1 MPGNEITNPKG
12 AFRSVTSYLT
22 YVDDAGELITYERIV
37 AQYRANDTIAQYNA
51 VGFVAATA
59 TVPLSVELLDVS
71 DATAAA
77 SFAGVAVEAATA
89 GDLVT
94 IVVQGP
100 AIVTIDNGTPAFL
113 DYAIKHATVDG
124 CLIASPAPDATTVAG
139 TLLGVW
145 LSAEIGTSNTAV
157 VNVGRYS

>member
-1 MPGNEITNPKG
+1 MPANQILNPMG
-12 AFRSVTSYLT
+12 AFQTVTSFLT
-22 YVDDAGELITYERIV
+22 YVDANGQEIQYERV
-37 AQYRANDTIAQYNA
+37 TAQYRANDTIAAKNA

-59 TVPLSVELLDVS
+59 GVPLSVELLDVS

-77 SFAGVAVEAATA
+77 SFAGVATESAVA
-89 GDLVT
+89 GDVIT

-100 AIVTIDNGTPAFL
+100 AIVTINNGTPAFL
-113 DYAIKHATVDG
+113 DFAIKHATVDG

-145 LSAEIGTSNTAV
+145 LSAEIGTTDTAV